1 MLDRPSTML
10 ENNSNMKEDAADSL
24 NARIAQRVRDL
35 RASSGLSLD
44 ALATQ
49 CGISRSMISLIE
61 RGESSPTAV
70 LLEKLATGLGVP
82 LAALFDEPQPSA
94 SPVARAVDQPSWRD
108 PHSGY
113 VRRNV
118 SPSGV
123 GSQIQIVEVTF
134 PARARVSY
142 ETGPREPV
150 VHQQVWVLEGA
161 IDITVGA
168 ERHRLGSGDCLAMVL
183 DAPITFHNPHKT
195 AARYAVVLAAMP
207 YPLPFR
213 RSHGEQR
220 PSLYP

>member
-1 MLDRPSTML
+1 MEETS
-10 ENNSNMKEDAADSL
+10 SNTL
-24 NARIAQRVRDL
+24 NDRIAQRVRDL
-35 RASSGLSLD
+35 RAASGLSLD
-44 ALATQ
+44 ALATH

-70 LLEKLATGLGVP
+70 LLEKLASGLGVP
-82 LAALFDEPQPSA
+82 LAALFDAPQPSA
-94 SPVARAVDQPSWRD
+94 SPVARAVDNPSWRD

-134 PARARVSY
+134 PAKARVSY

-150 VHQQVWVLEGA
+150 MHQQVWVIAGA
-161 IDITVGA
+161 IDITVGD
-168 ERHRLGSGDCLAMVL
+168 ERHRLAAGDCLAMVL
-183 DAPITFHNPHKT
+183 DKPITFHNPHKV
-195 AARYAVVLAAMP
+195 AARYAVVLASMP

>member
-1 MLDRPSTML
+1 MEEAPP
-10 ENNSNMKEDAADSL
+10 DSL

-35 RASSGLSLD
+35 RSSSGLSLD

-70 LLEKLATGLGVP
+70 LLEKLAAGLGGP
-82 LAALFDEPQPSA
+82 LAALFDAPQPSA
-94 SPVARAVDQPSWRD
+94 SPVARAADQPSWRD

-134 PARARVSY
+134 PAKARVSY
-142 ETGPREPV
+142 ETRPPE
-150 VHQQVWVLEGA
+150 QVEHHHGWTLE
-161 IDITVGA
+161 
-168 ERHRLGSGDCLAMVL
+168 
-183 DAPITFHNPHKT
+183 
-195 AARYAVVLAAMP
+195 
-207 YPLPFR
+207 
-213 RSHGEQR
+213 
-220 PSLYP
+220 